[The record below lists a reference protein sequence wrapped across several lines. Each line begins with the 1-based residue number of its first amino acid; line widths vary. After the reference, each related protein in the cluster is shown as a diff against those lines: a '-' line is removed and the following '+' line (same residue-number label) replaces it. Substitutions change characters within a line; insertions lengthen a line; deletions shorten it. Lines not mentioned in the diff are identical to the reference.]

1 MSVAIDDALLRTD
14 GLTKHYLTK
23 RSVLDR
29 ILRRPVERVRAL
41 ESVSVSVRRG
51 ETLAIVGETGSGK
64 STLGRLIVRLE
75 EPTSGDAVFDGRS
88 IIAVD
93 RAQSRRLRQRIQII
107 LQDPY
112 SSLNPYRSVATSIDE
127 VLKVHRFEGDRE
139 REVDRLL
146 ALVGFPVQMRDR
158 LPGELSG
165 GGRQRVSIARA
176 LAVKQE
182 LIVADEPVSALD
194 VSVQAQVLNLFEQLR
209 ADLGLSYVFITHDLA
224 VVERLADRIAVMYLG
239 RVVEEGPRD
248 ELFADP
254 KHPYTRALLQA
265 APRLDTVRAKRGSA
279 APGDMPNPINP
290 PSGCVF
296 HPRCVSVMDI
306 CSVVEP
312 VAVSPGPQRAVVCHL
327 YDDLPP
333 ARTPS
338 DAEAA
343 IDTTTVQVPSEG
355 EKLL

>member
-1 MSVAIDDALLRTD
+1 MTAASNDALLRTEN
-14 GLTKHYLTK
+14 LTKHYLAR
-23 RSVLDR
+23 RSLLDR
-29 ILRRPVERVRAL
+29 ALRRPVEKVRAL
-41 ESVSVSVRRG
+41 ERVSLTVRRG

-75 EPTSGDAVFDGRS
+75 DPTDGDALFDGAS
-88 IIAVD
+88 IYRVD
-93 RAQSRRLRQRIQII
+93 RAGSARLRRRIQII

-112 SSLNPYRSVATSIDE
+112 SSLNPFRSVAATIGE
-127 VLKVHRFEGDRE
+127 VLKVHHFQGDRDAE
-139 REVDRLL
+139 IDRLL
-146 ALVGFPVQMRDR
+146 TLVGFPVQMRDR

-176 LAVKQE
+176 LAVGPD

-194 VSVQAQVLNLFEQLR
+194 VSVQAQVLNLFERLR
-209 ADLGLSYVFITHDLA
+209 EELGLSYVFITHDLA

-239 RVVEEGPRD
+239 QVIEEASCA

-265 APRLDTVRAKRGSA
+265 APRLDEQRGERRSA

-296 HPRCVSVMDI
+296 HPRCSAVMDV
-306 CSVVEP
+306 CRTDVPTP
-312 VAVSPGPQRAVVCHL
+312 VQPGPGRRVLCHL
-327 YDDLPP
+327 YDELASNPL
-333 ARTPS
+333 
-338 DAEAA
+338 DAGA
-343 IDTTTVQVPSEG
+343 G
-355 EKLL
+355 LEKNVHR

>member
-1 MSVAIDDALLRTD
+1 
-14 GLTKHYLTK
+14 
-23 RSVLDR
+23 
-29 ILRRPVERVRAL
+29 
-41 ESVSVSVRRG
+41 
-51 ETLAIVGETGSGK
+51 
-64 STLGRLIVRLE
+64 
-75 EPTSGDAVFDGRS
+75 
-88 IIAVD
+88 
-93 RAQSRRLRQRIQII
+93 
-107 LQDPY
+107 
-112 SSLNPYRSVATSIDE
+112 
-127 VLKVHRFEGDRE
+127 
-139 REVDRLL
+139 
-146 ALVGFPVQMRDR
+146 MRDR

-176 LAVKQE
+176 LAVKPE

>member
-1 MSVAIDDALLRTD
+1 MTMTDDALLRTD
-14 GLTKHYLTK
+14 GLTKYYFTK
-23 RSVLDR
+23 RSLLDR
-29 ILRRPVERVRAL
+29 VLRRPVERVRAL
-41 ESVSVSVRRG
+41 EHVSVTVRRG
-51 ETLAIVGETGSGK
+51 ETLAVVGETGSGK

-75 EPTSGDAVFDGRS
+75 DPTEGSAAFDGRS
-88 IIAVD
+88 ILNVSKAE
-93 RAQSRRLRQRIQII
+93 SRRLRQRIQII

-112 SSLNPYRSVATSIDE
+112 SSLNPYRSVAASIGE
-127 VLKVHRFEGDRE
+127 VLKVHRFEGDRDA
-139 REVDRLL
+139 EVDRLL

-176 LAVKQE
+176 LAVKPE

-248 ELFADP
+248 EVFADP

-265 APRLDTVRAKRGSA
+265 APRLDTVRAARGSA

-296 HPRCVSVMDI
+296 HPRCVSAMDV
-306 CSVVEP
+306 CSVTEP
-312 VAVSPGPQRAVVCHL
+312 IAVTPGPDRLVVCHL
-327 YDDLPP
+327 YDQDPP
-333 ARTPS
+333 TR
-338 DAEAA
+338 
-343 IDTTTVQVPSEG
+343 TTTDANAGIDDTRHVP
-355 EKLL
+355 